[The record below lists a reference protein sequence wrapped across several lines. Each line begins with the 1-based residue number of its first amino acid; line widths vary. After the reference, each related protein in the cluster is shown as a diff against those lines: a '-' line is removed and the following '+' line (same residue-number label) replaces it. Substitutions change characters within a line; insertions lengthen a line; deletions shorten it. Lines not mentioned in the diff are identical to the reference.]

1 MMIYH
6 GQQRRENIESI
17 PQRSEQGAPCRRAIG
32 SGGRISSMFLTRR
45 NAGQVGRPA
54 CFFLKKTY
62 WLKGLPRMEQKTLD
76 GQQQQW
82 QDSFRE
88 MPEMFGSEA
97 SKPAIKAAE
106 FFEKE
111 GKTKILELGCGQ
123 GRDTI
128 YFARRGFMVY
138 ALDYST
144 QGLEAINERAQE
156 LGLSHL
162 IVAKVHDVRTP
173 LPFADETFD
182 ACFSHMLFCMAL
194 TTSELEFL
202 SNEIRRVLK
211 PAGLN
216 FYTVRNTTDAHYRT
230 GIHRGEDL
238 WEIGGGFIVHFFSR
252 GKVEHLAKGY
262 EIVSIEEFD
271 EGEILKKLY
280 AVTLRKIP

>member
-1 MMIYH
+1 MD
-6 GQQRRENIESI
+6 
-17 PQRSEQGAPCRRAIG
+17 
-32 SGGRISSMFLTRR
+32 
-45 NAGQVGRPA
+45 
-54 CFFLKKTY
+54 
-62 WLKGLPRMEQKTLD
+62 QKILD
-76 GQQQQW
+76 AQQQQW

-97 SKPAIKAAE
+97 SEPAIKAAE
-106 FFEKE
+106 LFKKE
-111 GKTKILELGCGQ
+111 GKTKILELGSGQ
-123 GRDTI
+123 GRDTL
-128 YFARRGFMVY
+128 YFARNGFTVY

-144 QGLEAINERAQE
+144 EGLEAVNHRARE

-162 IVAKVHDVRTP
+162 IAAKVHDVRNP

-194 TTSELEFL
+194 RTPELEFL

-216 FYTVRNTTDAHYRT
+216 FYTVRNTADAHYQT

-238 WEIGGGFIVHFFSR
+238 WEIAGGFIVHFFGR
-252 GKVEHLAKGY
+252 EKVKHLAKGY
-262 EIVSIEEFD
+262 EIVSIEEFE

-280 AVTLRKIP
+280 AATLRKIP